1 MDKKNKASE
10 HKKGLHKMIRTQE
23 VVVAG
28 DKIQGRVW
36 EFDAID
42 STNALKYFL
51 EGEIELANKM
61 SDSLL
66 QLYEWRMT

>member
-23 VVVAG
+23 IVLVG

-42 STNALKYFL
+42 ATNALKYFL
-51 EGEIELANKM
+51 EGEVEIANKM
-61 SDSLL
+61 ADYLL